1 MSKSTSAVTRPLVKV
16 FLDMV
21 DTSLK
26 FLVPFFFFLLHET
39 LYTVRI
45 IRSMLSLKSS
55 RNQTFKIM
63 FSFVSRNFARILIAI
78 PSIVANS

>member
-26 FLVPFFFFLLHET
+26 FLVPSSSLCSTKT

-45 IRSMLSLKSS
+45 IRSMLSLKSF
-55 RNQTFKIM
+55 RNRTFEIL
-63 FSFVSRNFARILIAI
+63 FSF
-78 PSIVANS
+78 IVRS